1 MGMYRPS
8 DMEIALYFIRLLRAP
23 CAVPGAEREE
33 KELYIRQATRALLNL
48 SNPFAARLLKKEL
61 DRVKALRSSHIL
73 SGSSGEKDE

>member
-61 DRVKALRSSHIL
+61 DRVKALRSLHIL

>member
-1 MGMYRPS
+1 MYRPS

-33 KELYIRQATRALLNL
+33 KELYIRQAKRALLNL